1 MKQTTVDWLIDQV
14 EDYIGLIPVD
24 IIEQAKEMEKQQIMD
39 AYNEGGCNW
48 DSELEA
54 EQYYNDTFREIEK
67 L

>member
-1 MKQTTVDWLIDQV
+1 MKQTTAVEWLVDQV

-24 IIEQAKEMEKQQIMD
+24 IIEQAKEMHEQQIID

-54 EQYYNDTFREIEK
+54 EQYYNETFK
-67 L
+67 K